1 MKHKL
6 IKLPLLVLAMY
17 VLSSSK
23 ESISIKNGGDPL
35 PSRDTCV
42 QVKKTAPSAAAQKQA
57 AVVAKEKSDVS
68 DNAKEPLAD
77 YKLPLVPF
85 SRFIL

>member
-6 IKLPLLVLAMY
+6 IKLPLLVLAMT

-23 ESISIKNGGDPL
+23 ESVCVNKPGDTL
-35 PSRDTCV
+35 HSKDTCV
-42 QVKKTAPSAAAQKQA
+42 QVKKADASVNKTSKQA
-57 AVVAKEKSDVS
+57 TVVVKEKNA
-68 DNAKEPLAD
+68 DNTKIPLAD
-77 YKLPLVPF
+77 YKIPVIPF